1 MSNNLRNHSWL
12 LWLLMIFSFLSGQQQ
27 TDKEFYHFNLL
38 TTLQHWPTV
47 YNSNITKD
55 LHSYN
60 TALLS
65 EQGPV
70 LEKQFC
76 KWHKQ
81 REVGISH
88 LYKAKLS
95 RELTKI
101 KNKIGYN

>member
-1 MSNNLRNHSWL
+1 MTSMTI
-12 LWLLMIFSFLSGQQQ
+12 MIFSFLSEQQQ
-27 TDKEFYHFNLL
+27 TGKSFIISICSQHYSIGLL
-38 TTLQHWPTV
+38 CTIPI
-47 YNSNITKD
+47 NITKD

-81 REVGISH
+81 REVRISH

-101 KNKIGYN
+101 KN

>member
-1 MSNNLRNHSWL
+1 
-12 LWLLMIFSFLSGQQQ
+12 MIFSFLSGQQQ

-38 TTLQHWPTV
+38 TILQHWPTV

-76 KWHKQ
+76 KRHKQ
-81 REVGISH
+81 RKVRTGTTFTKENFQ
-88 LYKAKLS
+88 LKDYKNQK
-95 RELTKI
+95 
-101 KNKIGYN
+101 

>member
-1 MSNNLRNHSWL
+1 MTSMTTH
-12 LWLLMIFSFLSGQQQ
+12 
-27 TDKEFYHFNLL
+27 EFYHFNLL

-76 KWHKQ
+76 K
-81 REVGISH
+81 
-88 LYKAKLS
+88 
-95 RELTKI
+95 
-101 KNKIGYN
+101 

>member
-1 MSNNLRNHSWL
+1 M
-12 LWLLMIFSFLSGQQQ
+12 
-27 TDKEFYHFNLL
+27 
-38 TTLQHWPTV
+38 

-76 KWHKQ
+76 KRHKQ
-81 REVGISH
+81 RKVRMGITFTKQNFPERLQKSKMKWGIT
-88 LYKAKLS
+88 KAKILHV
-95 RELTKI
+95 
-101 KNKIGYN
+101 

>member
-1 MSNNLRNHSWL
+1 MSNNLRNHFMTS
-12 LWLLMIFSFLSGQQQ
+12 M
-27 TDKEFYHFNLL
+27 TTHEFYHFNLL

-76 KWHKQ
+76 K
-81 REVGISH
+81 
-88 LYKAKLS
+88 
-95 RELTKI
+95 
-101 KNKIGYN
+101 